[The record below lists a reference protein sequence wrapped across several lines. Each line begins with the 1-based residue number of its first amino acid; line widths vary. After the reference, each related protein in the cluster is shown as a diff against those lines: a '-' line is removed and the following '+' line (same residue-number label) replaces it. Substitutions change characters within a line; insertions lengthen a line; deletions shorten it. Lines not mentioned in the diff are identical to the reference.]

1 MNVDSLRV
9 RLLIPLLVVALPVSV
24 IWGVQILSE
33 YRTAQQRLALEIRHL
48 ADMAVQVERQRIDA
62 ANRFMKALA
71 QTAEFRTISPE
82 CQAILDYQALDTD
95 GYTTVG
101 LMDTKGTII
110 CRIGTAPRV
119 GSVIDDPWVRE
130 ALRTPGLTAQGYR
143 LGPVSGRPARPMGY
157 VMSDAANRPMGAV
170 FVGLSLRWLADLN
183 PSQHLPAGSHVTV
196 FDEAGTILGRYP
208 EDGYVG
214 KTLPDATFVR
224 LAADGRDHL
233 LEAGVGLDGA
243 LRLYAIEPLFPASG
257 AGSARVYVGVSIPE
271 ATLYAAPRVQMLQMT
286 ATLLGMLALALWL
299 AWRIATRSVEQP
311 IREAVQIA
319 RQIGQG
325 DLEVRAGAL
334 HGSRE
339 VRALGRAL
347 GHMAAALQR
356 HRNQMEAAQKLAG
369 LGNWRW
375 PLHDGT
381 AEWSDEMYEIF
392 GVSRHDFVPTLEAI
406 LAHVHPDDRAYVEA
420 QIQNALAT
428 GRTHHFQ
435 ARILVGERVRHCRCI
450 AQSDAVTD
458 GKPPR
463 LIGVIHDITEMQE
476 TYDQLRQAQK
486 MEAIGRL
493 TGGIA
498 HDFNNLLQVVL
509 ASAEMMADEEIPLT
523 PKDQRAMAATICQA
537 AERGANLTR
546 RLLSFSRQQDIEA
559 ASVDVNALVRDMQR
573 MLERTLGEDI
583 VIETALA
590 DAPWPVW
597 ADGAQL
603 EAAIL
608 NLAVNA
614 RDAMPGGG
622 RLVIETANV
631 VLDED
636 YAVRAGV
643 AAGDYVAVSVSDTGC
658 GMAPNVM
665 ARVFEPFFTTK
676 EVGKGTGLGLP
687 MVYGFVRRSGGHVK
701 VYSDVGVGTTV
712 RLYFPRQTA
721 AERPDGPA
729 DRGEAPPRG
738 TETVLVV
745 EDDDLVAVVTCERL
759 RNLGYTVLH
768 ARTGPE
774 AVALLEQGVAID
786 ALVTDM
792 VMPGGMSGADVIR
805 RFRERRPDLPA
816 IATSGYA
823 LAAAVRNG
831 SLPPGTVML
840 GKPHRLAELAKTVRT
855 CLDQPVRVSAASDA

>member
-1 MNVDSLRV
+1 MIVDSLRV
-9 RLLIPLLVVALPVSV
+9 RLLIPLLVVALPVTLS
-24 IWGVQILSE
+24 WGVQILSD
-33 YRTAQQRLALEIRHL
+33 YRNTQQHL
-48 ADMAVQVERQRIDA
+48 AQEVRNLADLAVQVERQQIDA

-71 QTAEFRTISPE
+71 ETAEFRALSPE
-82 CQAILDYQALDTD
+82 CQAILDYQAMGTD
-95 GYTTVG
+95 SYTVVG
-101 LMDTKGTII
+101 LMDTKGAII
-110 CRIGTAPRV
+110 CRTGAAPRI
-119 GSVIDDPWVRE
+119 GSTITDPWVRE
-130 ALRTPGLTAQGYR
+130 ALRTPGLATQGYR

-157 VMSDAANRPMGAV
+157 VMADNAGRPTGAV
-170 FVGLSLRWLADLN
+170 FVGLNLRWLADLN
-183 PSQHLPAGSHVTV
+183 PGQHLPQGSHVTV

-208 EDGYVG
+208 DDDYVG

-224 LAADGRDHL
+224 MAASGPENV
-233 LEAGVGLDGA
+233 LESGPGLDGA
-243 LRLYAIEPLFPASG
+243 TRLYAIEPLFPASG
-257 AGSARVYVGVSIPE
+257 AGSAKVFVGVSVPE
-271 ATLYAAPRVQMLQMT
+271 ATLYAAPRAQMATMT
-286 ATLLGMLALALWL
+286 ATLLGTLALALWL
-299 AWRIATRSVEQP
+299 AWRVATRSVEQP

-319 RQIGQG
+319 RRIGQG
-325 DLEVRAGAL
+325 DLKVRTGVL
-334 HGSRE
+334 QGSRE
-339 VRALGRAL
+339 IRSLGRAL
-347 GHMAAALQR
+347 GHMAASLQR
-356 HRNQMEAAQKLAG
+356 HRNQLEAAQKLAG
-369 LGNWRW
+369 LGSWRW
-375 PLHDGT
+375 PMHDGT
-381 AEWSDEMYEIF
+381 AEWSDEMYAIF
-392 GVSRHDFVPTLEAI
+392 GVSRQDFVPTLEAI
-406 LAHVHPDDRAYVEA
+406 LAHIHADDRGYVEA
-420 QIQNALAT
+420 QLQDALAT

-435 ARILVGERVRHCRCI
+435 ARILVGDRVRHCRCV
-450 AQSDAVTD
+450 AQSDAVAE

-463 LIGVIHDITEMQE
+463 LVGVIHDITELKE

-509 ASAEMMADEEIPLT
+509 ASAEMMADEEIPLS
-523 PKDQRAMAATICQA
+523 PQDQRAMAATVCQA

-559 ASVDVNALVRDMQR
+559 ASVDVNALVRDMKR

-583 VIETALA
+583 AIETVLA
-590 DAPWPVW
+590 DTPWPVW

-614 RDAMPGGG
+614 RDAMPAGG

-658 GMAPNVM
+658 GMAPEVM

-687 MVYGFVRRSGGHVK
+687 MVYGFVRRSGGHVR
-701 VYSDVGVGTTV
+701 VYSDVGIGTTV

-721 AERPDGPA
+721 AERSDSPA
-729 DRGEAPPRG
+729 EGAEAPPRG

-759 RNLGYTVLH
+759 RHLGYGVLH
-768 ARTGPE
+768 ARSGPE
-774 AVALLEQGVAID
+774 AVALLEQGMAID
-786 ALVTDM
+786 ALITDM

-805 RFRERRPDLPA
+805 RFREVRPDLPA

-840 GKPHRLAELAKTVRT
+840 GKPHRLAELAKAVRA
-855 CLDQPVRVSAASDA
+855 CLDQPVRAPAGCGV